1 MWKAKEHLRFAR
13 EVKQEPARRKTR
25 AHTFG
30 SFNCADRSTVLGV
43 QDSRVANGKQLQ
55 EVRPAAS
62 MPDFFF
68 FFFWSNYKAE
78 AGVVCIDVSNFLL
91 SSALP
96 VLDVIMLMC

>member
-30 SFNCADRSTVLGV
+30 SFNCEDRSTVLGV

-68 FFFWSNYKAE
+68 FFFGLIIKQRLESFASMYPISYCQAL
-78 AGVVCIDVSNFLL
+78 CL
-91 SSALP
+91 S
-96 VLDVIMLMC
+96 LM